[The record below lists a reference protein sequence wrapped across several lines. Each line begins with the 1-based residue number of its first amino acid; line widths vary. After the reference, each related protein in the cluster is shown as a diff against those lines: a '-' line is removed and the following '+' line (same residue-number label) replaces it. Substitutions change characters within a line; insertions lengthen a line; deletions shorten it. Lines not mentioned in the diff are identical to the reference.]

1 MFLGWLSGLE
11 NMPVFSFFVGFI
23 KIPRGVF
30 QDINGNACFVFRF
43 ATKMPAAFAQKAHR
57 KETFSTTKHNK
68 SGNKKKKSALY
79 FVYLHEISAYYGPTL
94 FITVSGVRL
103 RKCIEEVY
111 GCGLYRH
118 GRDF

>member
-30 QDINGNACFVFRF
+30 QD
-43 ATKMPAAFAQKAHR
+43 KMPAAFAQKAHR
-57 KETFSTTKHNK
+57 KEIFSTTKHNK

>member
-1 MFLGWLSGLE
+1 VFSGVLSGLE
-11 NMPVFSFFVGFI
+11 NMPVF
-23 KIPRGVF
+23 
-30 QDINGNACFVFRF
+30 FVFRRF
-43 ATKMPAAFAQKAHR
+43 HKNSEGCFSRHKRKRMFCIPLRNKNAAAFAQKAHR
-57 KETFSTTKHNK
+57 KEIFSTTKHNK
-68 SGNKKKKSALY
+68 SGNEKKKSALY